1 MMSSVSR
8 RALAS
13 TLKWRSRGV
22 PMPLSIQS
30 PRFLSVVM
38 GDGLKRSDMLQCAA
52 EAAAV
57 DWSRQ
62 KDVPKGFEK
71 FFKPGGTSDA
81 ETSKEATA
89 REKADKKDAKE
100 KQSGSD
106 SKKKSD
112 GMSGYYVSFS
122 LTYQS
127 PVFLEGSLST

>member
-1 MMSSVSR
+1 
-8 RALAS
+8 
-13 TLKWRSRGV
+13 
-22 PMPLSIQS
+22 MPLSIQS

-52 EAAAV
+52 EVAAV

>member
-8 RALAS
+8 RALAT
-13 TLKWRSRGV
+13 TLTWRSRGV
-22 PMPLSIQS
+22 PLPLSIQA
-30 PRFLSVVM
+30 PRFLSVVV

-71 FFKPGGTSDA
+71 FFRPGGTSDA
-81 ETSKEATA
+81 ETPKEATA
-89 REKADKKDAKE
+89 REKADKKDARE
-100 KQSGSD
+100 KQSGGD

-112 GMSGYYVSFS
+112 GMSAFCIGLLFRTFHS
-122 LTYQS
+122 LS
-127 PVFLEGSLST
+127 CLEG